1 MTVQPGFGGQKYIP
15 ECTEKI
21 QELKEIIDKEEL
33 DVDIQVDGGINEET
47 LVTVM
52 EAGANLV
59 VAGSYVFNG
68 NLADNVRKIE
78 AQMEKIKSK
87 LD

>member
-1 MTVQPGFGGQKYIP
+1 MSSAWKDTGKLS
-15 ECTEKI
+15 EKSI
-21 QELKEIIDKEEL
+21 WE
-33 DVDIQVDGGINEET
+33 DGGINEET

-68 NLADNVRKIE
+68 DLADNVRKIE